1 MLPRD
6 RAEKI
11 LTLGKA
17 GWPVRAI
24 ADQLGHS
31 EPTIRGYLS
40 GRTTPGVRAPR
51 PSLLT
56 DPLAGYCR
64 QRFAEDPHLRPSTLF
79 KELTELGFQASRST
93 FYRELTQGRLSPPGH
108 RPSPAQEDPPQ
119 ILAGVSRT
127 PGHAPVLPRPVTP
140 VTGEALISY
149 LTRLA
154 HASHLTLTEVLAVLP
169 SWFSTKISNGDD
181 RAQHHMLI
189 PATAGALRALARL
202 ASATPDSLARAL
214 PAFGATSAHNPV
226 RATTAC
232 HRCTARRGIGQPV
245 PVHLPAH
252 YKLCTRHGI
261 WLSDAGL
268 PHLDLAACPEI
279 IAAQYRA
286 SRLLRRCTPR
296 QLMLAYQAAARAI
309 PSWPASPAA
318 IPHHWRH
325 RLLILQTANHRYGT
339 PTDHDAYW
347 RASHFPDCG
356 SFRILSWKGPEL
368 PGKIKN
374 YSPEFRDEAARLV
387 VETSRAIADF
397 ARELGISETSLG
409 NWVRAYREK
418 HAEDEPPLQVSERAR
433 LRELERQN
441 RELEMENTFL
451 KKAAAYFA
459 REHR

>member
-17 GWPVRAI
+17 GWSVRAI

-79 KELTELGFQASRST
+79 KELTQL
-93 FYRELTQGRLSPPGH
+93 RLSPPGH

-140 VTGEALISY
+140 ITGEALISY

-189 PATAGALRALARL
+189 PATADALRALARL

-214 PAFGATSAHNPV
+214 PAFGAAGAHNPV

-232 HRCTARRGIGQPV
+232 HRCAARRGICQPV

-252 YKLCTRHGI
+252 SKVCTRHGI

-268 PHLDLAACPEI
+268 EHPGFGGDSILP
-279 IAAQYRA
+279 
-286 SRLLRRCTPR
+286 RC
-296 QLMLAYQAAARAI
+296 
-309 PSWPASPAA
+309 
-318 IPHHWRH
+318 
-325 RLLILQTANHRYGT
+325 
-339 PTDHDAYW
+339 
-347 RASHFPDCG
+347 
-356 SFRILSWKGPEL
+356 
-368 PGKIKN
+368 
-374 YSPEFRDEAARLV
+374 
-387 VETSRAIADF
+387 
-397 ARELGISETSLG
+397 
-409 NWVRAYREK
+409 
-418 HAEDEPPLQVSERAR
+418 
-433 LRELERQN
+433 
-441 RELEMENTFL
+441 
-451 KKAAAYFA
+451 
-459 REHR
+459 

>member
-79 KELTELGFQASRST
+79 NELTELGFQASRST

-108 RPSPAQEDPPQ
+108 RPSPAREDPPQ

-154 HASHLTLTEVLAVLP
+154 RASHLTLTEVLAVLP

-189 PATAGALRALARL
+189 PATADALRALARL

-232 HRCTARRGIGQPV
+232 HRCT
-245 PVHLPAH
+245 
-252 YKLCTRHGI
+252 
-261 WLSDAGL
+261 
-268 PHLDLAACPEI
+268 
-279 IAAQYRA
+279 
-286 SRLLRRCTPR
+286 
-296 QLMLAYQAAARAI
+296 
-309 PSWPASPAA
+309 
-318 IPHHWRH
+318 
-325 RLLILQTANHRYGT
+325 
-339 PTDHDAYW
+339 
-347 RASHFPDCG
+347 
-356 SFRILSWKGPEL
+356 
-368 PGKIKN
+368 
-374 YSPEFRDEAARLV
+374 
-387 VETSRAIADF
+387 
-397 ARELGISETSLG
+397 
-409 NWVRAYREK
+409 
-418 HAEDEPPLQVSERAR
+418 EPPR
-433 LRELERQN
+433 
-441 RELEMENTFL
+441 
-451 KKAAAYFA
+451 
-459 REHR
+459 

>member
-1 MLPRD
+1 MLPRE

-119 ILAGVSRT
+119 ILAGVSRA
-127 PGHAPVLPRPVTP
+127 PGYAPVLPRPVAP

-169 SWFSTKISNGDD
+169 
-181 RAQHHMLI
+181 
-189 PATAGALRALARL
+189 LARL
-202 ASATPDSLARAL
+202 P
-214 PAFGATSAHNPV
+214 
-226 RATTAC
+226 
-232 HRCTARRGIGQPV
+232 
-245 PVHLPAH
+245 
-252 YKLCTRHGI
+252 
-261 WLSDAGL
+261 LSGL
-268 PHLDLAACPEI
+268 
-279 IAAQYRA
+279 
-286 SRLLRRCTPR
+286 
-296 QLMLAYQAAARAI
+296 
-309 PSWPASPAA
+309 
-318 IPHHWRH
+318 
-325 RLLILQTANHRYGT
+325 
-339 PTDHDAYW
+339 
-347 RASHFPDCG
+347 
-356 SFRILSWKGPEL
+356 RIL
-368 PGKIKN
+368 
-374 YSPEFRDEAARLV
+374 
-387 VETSRAIADF
+387 
-397 ARELGISETSLG
+397 
-409 NWVRAYREK
+409 
-418 HAEDEPPLQVSERAR
+418 
-433 LRELERQN
+433 
-441 RELEMENTFL
+441 
-451 KKAAAYFA
+451 
-459 REHR
+459 

>member
-17 GWPVRAI
+17 GWSVRAI
-24 ADQLGHS
+24 ADQFGHS

-119 ILAGVSRT
+119 ILAGVSRA

-214 PAFGATSAHNPV
+214 PAFGAAGAHNPV

-252 YKLCTRHGI
+252 YKVCTRHGI
-261 WLSDAGL
+261 WLSDAGQ
-268 PHLDLAACPEI
+268 PHLDLATCPEI

-325 RLLILQTANHRYGT
+325 RLLMLQTANHRYGT
-339 PTDHDAYW
+339 PTDHDAYIH
-347 RASHFPDCG
+347 AAIYPD
-356 SFRILSWKGPEL
+356 
-368 PGKIKN
+368 
-374 YSPEFRDEAARLV
+374 
-387 VETSRAIADF
+387 AIA
-397 ARELGISETSLG
+397 L
-409 NWVRAYREK
+409 
-418 HAEDEPPLQVSERAR
+418 
-433 LRELERQN
+433 
-441 RELEMENTFL
+441 
-451 KKAAAYFA
+451 AAAELTLAPHA
-459 REHR
+459 RSSKIVPGRNN